1 VDLGPEE
8 IALQDSMSRF
18 CQRRLGADVHT
29 RAALRFTR
37 PLWRDLA
44 ETGLLEVAGTREPS
58 SVLFACLGLEVLGY
72 YGFPGPIPHTIALS
86 RSLDERDWGS
96 VSSGKTIV
104 TFGAGDLIAWGA
116 VADMIAT
123 CEGGRLF
130 DVHCS
135 QKRPV
140 DTLGRTEAAVAV
152 RSSAHD
158 MGDGALALAIF
169 HTGIAAYCGGAARF
183 LVTSAAEHA
192 RLRKQFGKPIGEFQ
206 AVAFPLAEA
215 LMKLDAAQILMRLSA
230 LAIGRASAEGPDLAA
245 AARISATR
253 ASLSA
258 AFAVHQAYGAFGVL
272 DDGPVGWLSR
282 RIQEYAT
289 LEPSLRSCQN
299 GLRLGVINAL
309 EPSAVSAAER
319 P

>member
-1 VDLGPEE
+1 
-8 IALQDSMSRF
+8 
-18 CQRRLGADVHT
+18 
-29 RAALRFTR
+29 
-37 PLWRDLA
+37 LWRDFA
-44 ETGLLEVAGTREPS
+44 ETGLLDVAGTPEPS
-58 SVLFACLGLEVLGY
+58 SVLLACLGLEILGY

-86 RSLDERDWGS
+86 RSLNERDWGS
-96 VSSGKTIV
+96 VSSGETIV

-116 VADMIAT
+116 VADMIVI

-130 DVHCS
+130 GAHCS
-135 QKRPV
+135 QRQPV
-140 DTLGRTEAAVAV
+140 DTLGRTEAAVTV
-152 RSSAHD
+152 RSSSDD

-183 LVTSAAEHA
+183 LLSSAAEHA

-215 LMKLDAAQILMRLSA
+215 LMKLDAAQILMRLAA
-230 LAIGRASAEGPDLAA
+230 LAIGRGSAVGPELAA

-299 GLRLGVINAL
+299 GLPLRVITAL
-309 EPSAVSAAER
+309 DPRIAAAAEAR
-319 P
+319 